1 MENSTFVVAT
11 PSLKRRLISMV
22 YESLLLAS
30 VEIFAVAVYTL
41 LTLNT
46 HSFLTD
52 LGLNLVVILTAG
64 AYFVHAWTGSGHTL
78 AMKTWRIKVIKVG
91 HVTVPMRAAVI
102 RFVVAL
108 GSIMPALVII
118 HFTKLMTSSAGTR
131 MAIGILLANIILWA
145 LTVYLDKD
153 RQFLHDRV
161 AGTRLIELP
170 KRAKKA
176 ATPAEDDIDEEA
188 PTPGA
193 AS

>member
-22 YESLLLAS
+22 YESLLLVA

-46 HSFLTD
+46 HNFLTS
-52 LGLNLVVILTAG
+52 LGLNLVVLLTAG
-64 AYFVHAWTGSGHTL
+64 AYFVHSWTGSGHTL

-91 HVTVPMRAAVI
+91 EVRVPMRAAII

-131 MAIGILLANIILWA
+131 TAIGILLVNMILWA

-170 KRAKKA
+170 KRTKKA
-176 ATPAEDDIDEEA
+176 AAPVETDDEEV
-188 PTPGA
+188 TP
-193 AS
+193 

>member
-22 YESLLLAS
+22 YESLLLAA

-46 HSFLTD
+46 HSFLTS

-64 AYFVHAWTGSGHTL
+64 AYFVHSWSGSGHTL

-91 HVTVPMRAAVI
+91 EVSVPKRVAII

-108 GSIMPALVII
+108 GSVMPALVII
-118 HFTKLMTSSAGTR
+118 HFTHLMTSSAGTR
-131 MAIGILLANIILWA
+131 TAIGILLANIILWA
-145 LTVYLDKD
+145 LTVFLDKD

-176 ATPAEDDIDEEA
+176 AAPVQDDIDEEA
-188 PTPGA
+188 PTQGA
-193 AS
+193 A

>member
-22 YESLLLAS
+22 YDSLLLAA

-46 HSFLTD
+46 HSFLTS
-52 LGLNLVVILTAG
+52 LGLNLVVVLTAG
-64 AYFVHAWTGSGHTL
+64 AYFVHAWSGSGHTL
-78 AMKTWRIKVIKVG
+78 AMKTWRIKVIMVG
-91 HVTVPMRAAVI
+91 AVRVPRRAAVI
-102 RFVVAL
+102 RFVCAL
-108 GSIMPALVII
+108 GMIAPALLII

-131 MAIGILLANIILWA
+131 TALGILFANIILWA

-170 KRAKKA
+170 KRTKKA
-176 ATPAEDDIDEEA
+176 AAPAADDLDEDTVVE
-188 PTPGA
+188 
-193 AS
+193 